1 MRYIIILSIIMVP
14 LFILISCK
22 EKDGDLVGASVTS
35 DEANAI
41 AMNNFNLFTI
51 NNVELRHLSDEEFDN
66 IPFEEAKDK
75 TPVYFVIK
83 GIDNNKKE
91 VIVFVNSNERNF
103 NYIKY

>member
-1 MRYIIILSIIMVP
+1 MRNIIILFITIVP
-14 LFILISCK
+14 ILILNSCK
-22 EKDGDLVGASVTS
+22 EKDDDLVGASVTL

-41 AMNNFNLFTI
+41 AMNNFNLSTI

-83 GIDNNKKE
+83 GIDKNKKE
-91 VIVFVNSNERNF
+91 VIVFVNSNEKRF